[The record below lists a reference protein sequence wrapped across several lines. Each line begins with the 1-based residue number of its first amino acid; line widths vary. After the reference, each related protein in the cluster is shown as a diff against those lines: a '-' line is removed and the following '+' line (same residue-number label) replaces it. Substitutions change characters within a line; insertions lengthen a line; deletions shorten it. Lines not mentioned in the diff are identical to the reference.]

1 VDRHLP
7 HTEIRIMQSD
17 RNRRPR
23 RLLILAVLLTA
34 VPAAGP
40 AVAADIA
47 FTEETLPNGLRV
59 VYAPLHQAPVVHV
72 RVLYHVGSRDER
84 PDRQGFAHMFEH
96 MMFRGSEHVEPEEH
110 MKLIGTVGGYSNAYT
125 SFDETV
131 YINTLPASQ
140 LELALYLEADRM
152 ASFRVSEHIYRT
164 ERNVVTE
171 EWRMML
177 NRPYGTL
184 WVDLCDLLFTQH
196 PYRWTPIGNMNHLRR
211 AGPAELQDF
220 FNRYYVPNNAV
231 LVVAGDIAV
240 DHAKALARRYFGW
253 IPGGRKV
260 DRDLPP
266 VAEPEGPRRREVR
279 YRVPLARVL
288 VAWPAAPYASDDVA
302 ALDLLATILG
312 GGRSARLQRDLVY
325 GREPLCVD
333 AGASNW
339 TEEDAG
345 VFLLSA
351 TVLGGRDPA
360 KVEAALKEA
369 AAAVRSGG
377 VSPEELAKAKTL
389 ARVGL
394 IRGRE
399 TASEIAG
406 ELGKEALLTGDPG
419 RANRRLERIEAV
431 TRDDVRTLAETY
443 LAPDRVRVLRVTPDP
458 SARPEAE
465 DLIEPVESTEPV
477 EPRDVTFPDGHP
489 DDPPVA
495 EAAPNPEFAKGTEI
509 AVHGVRVIVMPDKRL
524 PLVNWNLT
532 MRRGA
537 HAEPPEKVGLA
548 DLTAGLVR
556 RGAGDLSFAD
566 LNADLEARGIRIEVA
581 AGGDTTRLAG
591 SAATDQLERG
601 IHLSRLILREPA
613 LPADEF
619 ARLKQQRLNQLR
631 LAREN
636 PGVVAGHE
644 LDEALFGSTALG
656 RHATPQT
663 VAAITLEVVRAFY
676 RRTYRPNDAV
686 FVLSGDVTVK
696 QGRALAERLLADWP
710 AAPLPEVDYAL
721 PPAPAERTILL
732 VDRPEGKQS
741 TVRMGVRAYT
751 LHNDDKFAGAL
762 ANRILSYGIDARLGK
777 YVRAEKGLAY
787 RVRGTF
793 RPGRHAGT
801 FAGAVDTK
809 LASTAE
815 AVEAMFEVFTRMRRD
830 LVTDEEIGEAKLAT
844 AGSMVMG
851 MQTIAQQA
859 GRRVEGILNGYPA
872 DYYDRYPDRVS
883 KVTKEAIRD
892 VMQRYVQP
900 GDMAIVVVAPAEA
913 VREQLERLGKVRVV
927 PMPARRGEKE

>member
-1 VDRHLP
+1 M
-7 HTEIRIMQSD
+7 HTDS
-17 RNRRPR
+17 RRGPR
-23 RLLILAVLLTA
+23 RILLLAALLTTVVA
-34 VPAAGP
+34 AGHACAADPAA
-40 AVAADIA
+40 AADIA

-59 VYAPLHQAPVVHV
+59 IVAPLHQAPVVHV
-72 RVLYHVGSRDER
+72 RVLYHVGSRDEQ

-110 MKLIGTVGGYSNAYT
+110 MKLIGMVGGYSNAFT
-125 SFDETV
+125 SFDRTV
-131 YINTLPASQ
+131 YVDTLPASQ

-152 ASFRVSEHIYRT
+152 ASFRVSDHIYRT

-184 WVDLCDLLFTQH
+184 WQDLCDLLFTQH
-196 PYRWTPIGNMNHLRR
+196 PYRWTPIGDMNHLRR

-220 FNRYYVPNNAV
+220 FNRYYVPRNAV
-231 LVVAGDIAV
+231 LVIAGDVEV
-240 DHAKALARRYFGW
+240 DRAQALARRYFGW
-253 IPGGRKV
+253 IPGGTPV

-266 VAEPEGPRRREVR
+266 VAEPDGPRRREVR
-279 YRVPLARVL
+279 YRVPLARVM
-288 VAWPAAPYASDDVA
+288 VAWPAARYASDDVYG
-302 ALDLLATILG
+302 LDLLATILG
-312 GGRSARLQRDLVY
+312 GGRSARLQRNLVY
-325 GREPLCVD
+325 GPEPLCVD

-339 TEEDAG
+339 TLEDAG

-369 AAAVRSGG
+369 AAEVRREG

-394 IRGRE
+394 IRGRQ
-399 TASEIAG
+399 TASDIAG
-406 ELGKEALLTGDPG
+406 ELGKEALIAGDPA

-431 TRDDVRTLAETY
+431 TRDDVQALAETY
-443 LAPDRVRVLRVTPDP
+443 LAPDRGRVLRVTPDP
-458 SARPEAE
+458 DARPEAE
-465 DLIEPVESTEPV
+465 DLIEPTERTEPV
-477 EPRDVTFPDGHP
+477 EPRDVTFPDDHP
-489 DDPPVA
+489 ADPPVA

-509 AVHGVRVIVMPDKRL
+509 EVHGVRVIVMPDTRL

-537 HAEPPEKVGLA
+537 HAEPAAKVGLA

-556 RGAGDLSFAD
+556 RGAGDLTFAD

-581 AGGDTTRLAG
+581 SGGDTTRLAG
-591 SAATDQLERG
+591 SAATGQLDHA
-601 IHLSRLILREPA
+601 IHLSRLVLREPA

-619 ARLKQQRLNQLR
+619 DRLKQQRLNQLR

-636 PGVVAGHE
+636 PAVVAGHE
-644 LDEALFGSTALG
+644 LDETLFGSTPLG
-656 RHATPQT
+656 RHATPET
-663 VAAITLEVVRAFY
+663 VAAIALDDVKAFY

-686 FVLSGDVTVK
+686 FVISGDVTVAR
-696 QGRALAERLLADWP
+696 GRALAERLLADWP
-710 AAPLPEVDYAL
+710 ARTLSQVDYAL
-721 PPAPAERTILL
+721 PAAPAERTILL
-732 VDRPEGKQS
+732 VDRPEGNQS
-741 TVRMGVRAYT
+741 TVRLGVRAYT
-751 LHNDDKFAGAL
+751 VHNDDKFAGAL

-793 RPGRHAGT
+793 RPGRHAGV
-801 FAGAVDTK
+801 FVGSVDTK

-830 LVTDEEIGEAKLAT
+830 LVTDDEIAEAKLAT
-844 AGSMVMG
+844 AGSVVMG

-859 GRRVEGILNGYPA
+859 ARRVEGILNGYPA

-883 KVTKEAIRD
+883 TVTKEAVRE
-892 VMQRYVQP
+892 VMRTYVQP
-900 GDMAIVVVAPAEA
+900 DEMAVVVVAPAEA
-913 VREQLERLGKVRVV
+913 VREQLERLGKVTVV